1 MVKLA
6 CLTPV
11 YLARVIDAAVLS
23 AQLGVFVKAE
33 RRARLASLGAG
44 RLDRLRHDRYT
55 IHEIVPSC
63 AAGSLLGGVWAPF
76 WEGRMDDGH
85 GGSVRVARYL
95 YDSVKLMGESLDD
108 ARAETGLGLL
118 RAEIRL
124 AGAGVGDR

>member
-33 RRARLASLGAG
+33 KRARLASLGAG
-44 RLDRLRHDRYT
+44 ALGSAEARPMHNPR
-55 IHEIVPSC
+55 IVPRC

-95 YDSVKLMGESLDD
+95 YDSVKLMGERLDD